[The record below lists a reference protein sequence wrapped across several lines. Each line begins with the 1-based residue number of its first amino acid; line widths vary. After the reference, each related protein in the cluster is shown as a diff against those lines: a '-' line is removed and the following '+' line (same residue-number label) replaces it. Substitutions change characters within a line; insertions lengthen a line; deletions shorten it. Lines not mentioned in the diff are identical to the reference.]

1 MKQNYAKAIA
11 VACLLAAIGAA
22 ALAFVS
28 SERAVRIQGPSAMA
42 AIADGTLWLGV
53 DEELWFFD
61 ADGTRRSRVEVQQAG
76 LPGAPS
82 QLVPHPG
89 GAVVATV
96 RDDPALYFID
106 PATRRVV
113 RQLTPRWPDD
123 LARHAARAI
132 HLAIHA
138 DGRFA
143 IATGGGHAVALF
155 DPEGGFIA
163 RTKTGSYE
171 FTNGLWWT
179 SQGLWTTDTNRFQ
192 LKLLDGATLELLRSV
207 QLPARG
213 PMWALGSTTPHPA
226 AGDSTPLVTLF
237 RFANG
242 MVKGRV
248 VDAFGDGREIEFQ
261 HKGGMEP
268 RDLLWHGGELL
279 VTDGLSQSVLRWSA
293 ARESLAPFGDEASRT
308 ELQQHVADKIQYRAR
323 YGWLLGAAGALFLVG
338 LGFAL
343 RAQRMAQASVA
354 SEFHNT
360 MPRSLPW
367 SESKRQWRNGVRI
380 LWPIGLPIVLL
391 LLAEFSVPWLRSLPV
406 KVQWALL
413 ITALVLAVPA
423 VLLAP
428 FLFNRRLRRFATQE
442 AYEDFFN
449 RYAMSLR
456 RRSAA
461 LRAALR
467 PDEQVLDGLIVTRL
481 GSATWLVHTDQRWLI
496 FSVHIGSQILR
507 AAHPASAVTA
517 AGTQPGDVRPRRC
530 RWLAGWA
537 PVIGWLEI
545 GFRDGS
551 VLAGKVT
558 APTVAQRMVE
568 RARQQGAALSP
579 QAAGVTPR
587 RRSLHTAIAS
597 AVVPGLGQWIQR
609 RNGSALAMFLVWSVF
624 SLAIS
629 IPLAWTLFGPRAAVS
644 TSHAAQ
650 VALAQLTISAVAAFD
665 AWANA

>member
-1 MKQNYAKAIA
+1 MKKSYAKAIA
-11 VACLLAAIGAA
+11 IACLLAAIGAVV
-22 ALAFVS
+22 LAVMS
-28 SERAVRIQGPSAMA
+28 SEKAVHIQGPSSMVAT
-42 AIADGTLWLGV
+42 ADGTLWLGV
-53 DEELWFFD
+53 DEELWLFG
-61 ADGTRRSRVEVQQAG
+61 ADGTRRARVDVRKAG

-89 GAVVATV
+89 GAIVATV

-106 PATRRVV
+106 PSSLRVT
-113 RQLTPRWPDD
+113 RQLTPRWPHE

-132 HLAIHA
+132 HLAIHD

-163 RTKTGSYE
+163 RTAVGLYE

-179 SQGLWTTDTNRFQ
+179 PQGLWTTDTNRFQ
-192 LKLLDGATLELLRSV
+192 LKLLDGATLALLRTV
-207 QLPARG
+207 KLPARG
-213 PMWALGSTTPHPA
+213 PMWALGSATPHPA
-226 AGDSTPLVTLF
+226 TGDKAPLVTLF

-248 VDAFGDGREIEFQ
+248 VDAFGDGPELGFE

-293 ARESLAPFGDEASRT
+293 ARESLAPFGDEAART
-308 ELQQHVADKIQYRAR
+308 ELQQRVADKIQYRAR

-338 LGFAL
+338 LGFAI
-343 RAQRMAQASVA
+343 RAQRMAQTSVA
-354 SEFHNT
+354 SAFHDT
-360 MPRSLPW
+360 MPRGMPW
-367 SESKRQWRNGVRI
+367 SESKRQWRNGVKI
-380 LWPIGLPIVLL
+380 VWPFVLPPILL
-391 LLAEFSVPWLRSLPV
+391 LLLLEFGKPWLVALPA
-406 KVQWALL
+406 KVQLWLSLTLL
-413 ITALVLAVPA
+413 ALAVPA
-423 VLLAP
+423 GILLAV
-428 FLFNRRLRRFATQE
+428 LFNRRLRRFATQP

-467 PDEQVLDGLIVTRL
+467 PDERVLDGLIVTQL
-481 GSATWLVHTDQRWLI
+481 GRATWVVQTDQRWLL
-496 FSVHIGSQILR
+496 FSLRIGYQVLR
-507 AAHPASAVTA
+507 AAHPAVAVTA
-517 AGTQPGDVRPRRC
+517 AGTRPGDVHPRRH

-537 PVIGWLEI
+537 PVVGWLEI

-568 RARQQGAALSP
+568 SARQQGAASS
-579 QAAGVTPR
+579 QAAGVASR
-587 RRSLHTAIAS
+587 RRSVRTAIAS
-597 AVVPGLGQWIQR
+597 AIVPGLGQWIQQ
-609 RNGSALAMFLVWSVF
+609 RNHSALGLFLVWSVF

-629 IPLAWTLFGPRAAVS
+629 LPLAWTLFGPRAAVS
-644 TSHAAQ
+644 TMHATQ
-650 VALAQLTISAVAAFD
+650 VALGQIAISAIAAFD